1 MCALEDRLSS
11 QIDPNCQ
18 LYRMTTRDAT
28 MWLQRSLFGG
38 LGALCV
44 KMGFKWTFS
53 YETKYNS
60 RTQVTS
66 QVLGNTHQILAFIA
80 EYSHQVKELL
90 CFRAKTTKM

>member
-44 KMGFKWTFS
+44 KMGFTWTFS
-53 YETKYNS
+53 TFHATAELKLHIKFW
-60 RTQVTS
+60 V
-66 QVLGNTHQILAFIA
+66 ILIKF
-80 EYSHQVKELL
+80 
-90 CFRAKTTKM
+90 